1 MLRGSCFFVLILIL
15 CNFFEKFLI
24 DGIFFFE
31 LYLKLPDLSFWVL
44 NDQFE
49 IIIVLS
55 FPTNLSV

>member
-1 MLRGSCFFVLILIL
+1 MLRGSCFFGLILVL
-15 CNFFEKFLI
+15 GNFFEKFLI
-24 DGIFFFE
+24 DGIFFLE

-44 NDQFE
+44 NDQLE